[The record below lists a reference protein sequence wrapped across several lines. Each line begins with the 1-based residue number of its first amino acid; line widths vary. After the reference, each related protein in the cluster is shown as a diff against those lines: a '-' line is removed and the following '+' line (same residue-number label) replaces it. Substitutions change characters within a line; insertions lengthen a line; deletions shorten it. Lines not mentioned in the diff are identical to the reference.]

1 MSGITIDRDQG
12 LSIYGGDAE
21 QYFREV
27 DRSIE
32 EILAHEQVAK
42 HGHHDQKSH
51 GSWAT
56 GGPTGEGTA
65 GDATATLAEYDA
77 RTMTDWASWTQTWT
91 GEQKWAADRYQAGGY
106 MPINQTLRG
115 NKLDPST
122 TSSLQGRPAE
132 QYIKAIDS
140 LLQQAPLLPHEV
152 VVYRRIAYDPDEP
165 GWSDRNFF
173 DAVGKPGTS
182 FGDRG
187 FTSTTADPG
196 HARLMMSSARD
207 VGLAARL
214 MVIHVPAGTKAAYL
228 GMDREGGAFS
238 SESELLL
245 PRGGRFVVRSA
256 DATTSVVDYEPP
268 QGYRR

>member
-1 MSGITIDRDQG
+1 MSGVTIDRETG

-21 QYFREV
+21 RYFAEL

-32 EILAHEQVAK
+32 EMLVQVEK
-42 HGHHDQKSH
+42 HGDHDQSTH
-51 GSWAT
+51 GNWAT
-56 GGPTGEGTA
+56 GGSTGDGAPSGT
-65 GDATATLAEYDA
+65 TANLAEYDA

-91 GEQKWAADRYQAGGY
+91 GTQKWAADRYQAGGY

-115 NKLDPST
+115 RLDPGAVG
-122 TSSLQGRPAE
+122 SLQGRSAE

-140 LLQQAPLLPHEV
+140 LLEQAPPLPHEA

-173 DAVGKPGTS
+173 DAAGKPGTS
-182 FGDRG
+182 FRDNG

-214 MVIHVPAGTKAAYL
+214 MVVHVPAGTKAAYL

-245 PRGGRFVVRSA
+245 PRGGRFVIRSA

-268 QGYRR
+268 QGYRK